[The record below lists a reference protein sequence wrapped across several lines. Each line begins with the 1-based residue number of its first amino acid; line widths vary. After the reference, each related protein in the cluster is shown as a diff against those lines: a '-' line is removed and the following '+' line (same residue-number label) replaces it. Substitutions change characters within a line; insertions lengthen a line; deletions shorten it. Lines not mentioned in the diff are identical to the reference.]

1 MSFLNFVSVNNIKG
15 VSRETFYLAG
25 YLFVLVVNIK
35 RIQIRDMIDSDK
47 KYDVIVVGGGH
58 AGCEAAL
65 ASARMGLQTLLF
77 TMNISTIAQMSC
89 NPAIGGLAKG
99 HLVRELDALGGEM
112 AKAIDDEGIQ
122 FRMLNKSKGPAVW
135 APRAQ
140 ADRNGYSARMRRA
153 LENQQNLEIKQT
165 MVNGLIVRDG
175 TCLGVKIVTGTQVFG
190 RAVILT
196 GGTFLNGL
204 IHIGMFSYSS
214 GRAGEF
220 AATGLTQDIIKYG
233 IKAGRLKTGTP
244 PRIDGKSLDFD
255 KMKMQPGD
263 AEPVPFSFQT
273 ERIDQEQIPCYLTNT
288 NQRTHEIINSG
299 LDRSPLFTGKI
310 IGIGPRY
317 CPSIETK
324 IVQFPDKISHQL
336 FLEPEGRDTIEFYVN
351 GFATSLPEDVQLEAL
366 RTIPGMERAEIT
378 RLGYAIEY
386 DYFPP
391 NQLKPTLE
399 TKAIENLY
407 FAGQVNGTSGYEEAA
422 VQGFMAGVNAV
433 LKIQN
438 EPPLILDRS
447 QAYIGVLIDDLITRE
462 ILEPYRMFT
471 SLAEYRLLLRQD
483 NADLRLIDI
492 GYRLGLIPNNF
503 YLRVKKKQELIDQ
516 SIEQF
521 KKIRL
526 SPTEVNSLLEKKSS
540 AIISESESVLQILK
554 RPELKLVDLA
564 GIVDH
569 PIFNNHPDERFA
581 QEVREQIEIEV
592 KYEGYLKRQLDQI
605 VRFEKMERQ
614 KIPIDFNYDA
624 IGSLSNEAKEK
635 LKRIKPGSIGQAS
648 RIAGV
653 SPADIAVL
661 LIYVKKNS

>member
-1 MSFLNFVSVNNIKG
+1 LGSRVKN
-15 VSRETFYLAG
+15 VSRETFD
-25 YLFVLVVNIK
+25 K
-35 RIQIRDMIDSDK
+35 KDMIDPNV

-65 ASARMGLQTLLF
+65 AAARIGMKTLLF

-140 ADRNGYSARMRRA
+140 ADRLGYSTRMRRA
-153 LENQQNLEIKQT
+153 LENQDNLEIKQA
-165 MVNGLIVRDG
+165 MVNGLIVKNSK
-175 TCLGVKIVTGTQVFG
+175 CQGVKIFTGTEVYG

-204 IHIGMFSYSS
+204 IHIGMFSYAS

-220 AATGLTQDIIKYG
+220 AATGLTEDIKKYR
-233 IKAGRLKTGTP
+233 ITVGRLKTGTP
-244 PRIDGKSLDFD
+244 PRIDGKSVDL
-255 KMKMQPGD
+255 KQMKIQPGD
-263 AEPVPFSFQT
+263 PEPAPFSFQT
-273 ERIDQEQIPCYLTNT
+273 IKIARTQIPCYLTNT
-288 NQRTHEIINSG
+288 NEKTHQIINSG

-336 FLEPEGRDTIEFYVN
+336 FLEPEGRDTNEFYVN
-351 GFATSLPEDVQLEAL
+351 GFATSLPEDIQLKAL
-366 RTIPGMERAEIT
+366 RTIPGLERAEIT

-386 DYFPP
+386 DYFPSS
-391 NQLKPTLE
+391 QLKPTLE
-399 TKAIENLY
+399 TKAIEHLY
-407 FAGQVNGTSGYEEAA
+407 FAGQINGTSGYEEAA

-433 LKIQN
+433 LKIRN
-438 EPPLILDRS
+438 EPPLILERS

-483 NADLRLIDI
+483 NADLRLAEI
-492 GYRLGLIPNNF
+492 GYRLGLVSNEF
-503 YLRVKKKQELIDQ
+503 YSKVKKKKELIDQ
-516 SIEQF
+516 FIEDC

-526 SPTEVNSLLEKKSS
+526 PPGEFNSVLEKKNSTTL
-540 AIISESESVLQILK
+540 SESESVLQLLK
-554 RPELKLVDLA
+554 RPELKLADFEGVFE
-564 GIVDH
+564 H
-569 PIFNNHPDERFA
+569 PIFNNYPDERLMK
-581 QEVREQIEIEV
+581 EVREQIEIEV
-592 KYEGYLKRQLDQI
+592 KYEGYFKRQHEQI
-605 VRFEKMERQ
+605 VRFEKMEKQ
-614 KIPIDFNYDA
+614 VIPGDLNYDE
-624 IGSLSNEAKEK
+624 IGSLSSEAREK
-635 LKRIKPGSIGQAS
+635 LKRIKPRSIGQAS

-661 LIYVKKNS
+661 LIYMKKN

>member
-1 MSFLNFVSVNNIKG
+1 
-15 VSRETFYLAG
+15 
-25 YLFVLVVNIK
+25 
-35 RIQIRDMIDSDK
+35 MIDQNK

-65 ASARMGLQTLLF
+65 AAARMGMNTLLF

-140 ADRNGYSARMRRA
+140 ADRIGYSNRMRMA
-153 LENQQNLEIKQT
+153 LENQENLEIKQA
-165 MVNGLIVRDG
+165 MVNGLIVKNG
-175 TCLGVKIVTGTQVFG
+175 KCQGVKIFTGTEVYGQS
-190 RAVILT
+190 VILT
-196 GGTFLNGL
+196 SGTFLNGL
-204 IHIGMFSYSS
+204 IHIGMFNYAS

-220 AATGLTQDIIKYG
+220 AATGLTEDIKKYG
-233 IKAGRLKTGTP
+233 IFAGRLKTGTP
-244 PRIDGKSLDFD
+244 PRIDGKSLDYEQ
-255 KMKMQPGD
+255 MKIHPGD
-263 AEPVPFSFQT
+263 PEPIPFSFQT
-273 ERIDQEQIPCYLTNT
+273 SKIDQEQIPCYLTNT
-288 NQRTHEIINSG
+288 NEKTHQVINSG

-310 IGIGPRY
+310 VGTGPRY

-324 IVQFPDKISHQL
+324 VVQFPDKISHQL
-336 FLEPEGRDTIEFYVN
+336 FLEPEGRDTNELYVN
-351 GFATSLPEDVQLEAL
+351 GFATSLPEDIQLKAI
-366 RTIPGMERAEIT
+366 RTVPGLERAEIT

-391 NQLKPTLE
+391 SQLKPTLE

-433 LKIQN
+433 LKIRN
-438 EPPLILDRS
+438 EQPFILERS

-483 NADLRLIDI
+483 NADLRLAEF
-492 GYRLGLIPNNF
+492 GYRLGLISNEF
-503 YLRVKKKQELIDQ
+503 YSRVKNKKELIDQ
-516 SIEQF
+516 FIEEF
-521 KKIRL
+521 KTIRL
-526 SPTEVNSLLEKKSS
+526 SPKEVNPLLEKKDS
-540 AIISESESVLQILK
+540 ATISESENILQLLK
-554 RPELKLVDLA
+554 RPELKLADLQ
-564 GIVDH
+564 GLVEH
-569 PIFNNHPDERFA
+569 SIFNNYPDEKLMK
-581 QEVREQIEIEV
+581 EVREQIEIEI
-592 KYEGYLKRQLDQI
+592 KYEGYFKRQFEQI
-605 VRFEKMERQ
+605 VRFEKMEKQ
-614 KIPIDFNYDA
+614 IIPDNLNYDK
-624 IGSLSNEAKEK
+624 IGSLSSEAREK
-635 LKRIKPGSIGQAS
+635 LKRIKPRSIGQAS

-661 LIYVKKNS
+661 LIHMKKN